1 MFMRNLYELLQIV
14 FWLVR
19 GAMIQA
25 ELSSRNWDEHN
36 FLKEGGS
43 THLYWIF
50 WGSNKA
56 AIGEIVVRVA
66 KCGDVF

>member
-1 MFMRNLYELLQIV
+1 
-14 FWLVR
+14 
-19 GAMIQA
+19 MIQA

-43 THLYWIF
+43 THLYNIF
-50 WGSNKA
+50 WSSNKA
-56 AIGEIVVRVA
+56 AIGEIVVHVA